1 MRIIFYA
8 CLCFPLS
15 LFSQT
20 SAKVIGISDG
30 DTITVLLDGNIQK
43 KLRLAEVDCPENK
56 QPFGKNARQFT
67 SGQVFAKKI
76 TFTETSTDRYGRS
89 IARVYYDNGK
99 YLSAEIIRA
108 GYGWWY
114 QAYSKDRLLGK
125 IQDSAKAQKLG
136 LWQDKK
142 AVSPWEYRKK
152 RREEALKKRLQK
164 QAAGQ
169 TEKKKKESISNPV
182 KQIKSR
188 QNNSFAETHFAPS
201 RKINGISSFCRTS
214 VYRDRIHST

>member
-1 MRIIFYA
+1 MRKLFYA
-8 CLCFPLS
+8 CLCFPFF

-20 SAKVIGISDG
+20 VAKVVGISDG

-67 SGQVFAKKI
+67 SDQVFTKKI
-76 TFTETSTDRYGRS
+76 TFTETKMDRYGRS
-89 IARVYYDNGK
+89 IAKVYYDNGK
-99 YLSAEIIRA
+99 YLSAEIIKA

-114 QAYSKDRLLGK
+114 QAYSKDKSLGEM
-125 IQDSAKAQKLG
+125 QDSAKVRKLG

-142 AVSPWEYRKK
+142 AISPWDYRKK
-152 RREEALKKRLQK
+152 RREEALKKRLQN

-169 TEKKKKESISNPV
+169 SEKKSTQPLPDPSKQNKKPVQVIS
-182 KQIKSR
+182 
-188 QNNSFAETHFAPS
+188 
-201 RKINGISSFCRTS
+201 
-214 VYRDRIHST
+214 